1 VFSRF
6 EFSDCI
12 VRKLLEQTFRTRIS
26 EQVIPTFVR
35 ERLNDLLS
43 QFVLSFDGQFFGL
56 FKCLFE
62 KLGHSRILH
71 PMSYS
76 RDMYI
81 PKHFELTD
89 TKTMHDLMRQFS
101 FATIVSVHEDAPF
114 ATHMPVV
121 VRPEL
126 GEFGTLRTHIARAN
140 PQWESFPSD
149 SEILV
154 IFQGDHTYISP
165 KWYETHPSVPT
176 WNYVTVHAYGKPKI
190 VEEPEQVRKLLDELI
205 GTYEGEQGWN
215 SSNLS
220 AKYMVGMMRGIV
232 AFEIEI
238 TRLEGKI
245 KLSQNRS
252 EADRQGVVRAL
263 ATSTRPDDQAI
274 ASKMNGLLP

>member
-1 VFSRF
+1 MIRNVKNITR
-6 EFSDCI
+6 CI
-12 VRKLLEQTFRTRIS
+12 MYQPLPVTHKERVRPI
-26 EQVIPTFVR
+26 
-35 ERLNDLLS
+35 NS
-43 QFVLSFDGQFFGL
+43 QIVHL
-56 FKCLFE
+56 
-62 KLGHSRILH
+62 
-71 PMSYS
+71 MSYS
-76 RDMYI
+76 RAMYI

-101 FATIVSVHEDAPF
+101 FATIVSVLEGAPF

-126 GEFGTLRTHIARAN
+126 GEFGKLRTHIARAN
-140 PQWESFPSD
+140 PQWESFSSD

-220 AKYMVGMMRGIV
+220 DKYMDGMMRGIV

-238 TRLEGKI
+238 TRLEGKM

-252 EADRQGVVRAL
+252 EADRQGVVAAL
-263 ATSTRPDDQAI
+263 ATSASPDDQAI
-274 ASKMNGLLP
+274 AEKMHGLLP

>member
-1 VFSRF
+1 MERFSTEVIAI
-6 EFSDCI
+6 EFDFRGGKEESLSSLIFDQQSDCTSH
-12 VRKLLEQTFRTRIS
+12 VVS
-26 EQVIPTFVR
+26 
-35 ERLNDLLS
+35 S
-43 QFVLSFDGQFFGL
+43 S
-56 FKCLFE
+56 
-62 KLGHSRILH
+62 
-71 PMSYS
+71 
-76 RDMYI
+76 MYI

-101 FATIVSVHEDAPF
+101 FATIVSVLEGVPF

-140 PQWESFPSD
+140 PQWETFSSD
-149 SEILV
+149 VEILV

-176 WNYVTVHAYGKPKI
+176 WNYVTVHAYGRPKI
-190 VEEPEQVRKLLDELI
+190 VEEPERVRELLDELI

-215 SSNLS
+215 SSSLS
-220 AKYMVGMMRGIV
+220 DKYMDGMMRGIV

-238 TRLEGKI
+238 TRLEGKM

-252 EADRQGVVRAL
+252 EADRQGVVAAL
-263 ATSTRPDDQAI
+263 ATSASPDDQAI
-274 ASKMNGLLP
+274 ANHVKGLLP